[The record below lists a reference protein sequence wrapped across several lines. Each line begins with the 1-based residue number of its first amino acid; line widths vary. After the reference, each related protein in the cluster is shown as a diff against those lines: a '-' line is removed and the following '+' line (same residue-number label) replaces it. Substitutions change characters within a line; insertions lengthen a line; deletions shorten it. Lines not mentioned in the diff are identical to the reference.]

1 MLASK
6 SMGRAKMAVEGV
18 SWARIMAPVAGGDA
32 DAGVLAAA
40 AVLAAPF
47 GAEVTAVYAPADV
60 ADLMP
65 WMGEGFMGGVQVTAV
80 QSLKE
85 AAAEGEAAAR
95 VACQALDYGRKA
107 FISLSSPVW
116 SALSMEGRLSDVVV
130 FDDIAA
136 RGRGPLAESFQQ
148 IVAGE
153 QRPTLVARPGL
164 RADGCAAVAWDGG
177 KEASRAART
186 ALPLLQKAARVV
198 ILAAP
203 ASSARY
209 FDPARLQ
216 AFFAERG
223 VKAEVQTLTQSGDP
237 APALLSAAAA
247 VGANLLVAGAF
258 GHPRLQEF
266 IFGGT
271 TRSFLNAN
279 GAPSL
284 FLSH

>member
-1 MLASK
+1 MSSLST
-6 SMGRAKMAVEGV
+6 
-18 SWARIMAPVAGGDA
+18 SWARIMAPMAGGDV
-32 DAGVLAAA
+32 DAGVLTAAA
-40 AVLAAPF
+40 ILAEPF
-47 GAEVTAVYAPADV
+47 GAEVAGVYAPADV

-95 VACQALDYGRKA
+95 TSLAALDYPHKTFTA
-107 FISLSSPVW
+107 LASPVW

-130 FDDIAA
+130 FDDTAS
-136 RGRGPLAESFQQ
+136 RGRGPLGESFQQ
-148 IVAGE
+148 IVADE

-164 RADGCAAVAWDGG
+164 NVTGGVVAVAWDGG

-186 ALPLLQKAARVV
+186 ALPLLQKAAKVV

-203 ASSARY
+203 AASARY

-216 AFFAERG
+216 AFFALRG
-223 VKAEVQTLTQSGDP
+223 VTAQIEGLTQAGDP
-237 APALLSAAAA
+237 APVLIAAAKS
-247 VGANLLVAGAF
+247 VGASLLVAGAF

-271 TRSFLNAN
+271 TRSFLNAAD
-279 GAPSL
+279 APSL

>member
-1 MLASK
+1 MAG
-6 SMGRAKMAVEGV
+6 MGVN
-18 SWARIMAPVAGGDA
+18 WARIMAPVAGGDA
-32 DAGVLAAA
+32 DAAVLAAA
-40 AVLAAPF
+40 AMLAAPF
-47 GAEVTAVYAPADV
+47 KAEVAAVYAPADV

-80 QSLKE
+80 QSLKD
-85 AAAEGEAAAR
+85 AAAEGERAAR
-95 VACQALDYGRKA
+95 AATDALAYDKKSFVGLA
-107 FISLSSPVW
+107 SPVW

-130 FDDIAA
+130 FDDPTA
-136 RGRGPLAESFQQ
+136 RGKGPLAETFQQ
-148 IVAGE
+148 IVADE
-153 QRPTLVARPGL
+153 QRPTVVVRPGL
-164 RADGCAAVAWDGG
+164 KAGGCVAVAWDGG

-186 ALPLLQKAARVV
+186 ALPLLQNASRVV

-216 AFFAERG
+216 QFFAERG
-223 VKAEVQTLTQSGDP
+223 VTAEVETLSQAGEP
-237 APALLSAAAA
+237 AQALLAAAKA
-247 VGANLLVAGAF
+247 AEANLLVAGAF

-271 TRSFLNAN
+271 TRSFLNA
-279 GAPSL
+279 GPSPSL

>member
-1 MLASK
+1 
-6 SMGRAKMAVEGV
+6 MAMQGV

-40 AVLAAPF
+40 ALLAAPF
-47 GAEVTAVYAPADV
+47 EAEVAAVYAPADV

-95 VACQALDYGRKA
+95 ATQAALDYPRKT
-107 FISLSSPVW
+107 FTTLSSPVW

-130 FDDIAA
+130 FDDATA

-164 RADGCAAVAWDGG
+164 SANGCIAVAWDGG

-198 ILAAP
+198 ILAQP
-203 ASSARY
+203 ATASRY

-216 AFFAERG
+216 AFLAERG
-223 VKAEVQTLTQSGDP
+223 VTAQVQTLSEQGDA
-237 APALLSAAAA
+237 APNLMKAAKG

-266 IFGGT
+266 IFGGA
-271 TRSFLNAN
+271 TRTFLNAAD
-279 GAPSL
+279 APSL

>member
-1 MLASK
+1 
-6 SMGRAKMAVEGV
+6 
-18 SWARIMAPVAGGDA
+18 MAPVAGGDA
-32 DAGVLAAA
+32 DAGVLEAAR
-40 AVLAAPF
+40 VLAAPF
-47 GAEVTAVYAPADV
+47 AAEVAAVYAPADV

-65 WMGEGFMGGVQVTAV
+65 WMGEGFLGGVQVTAV

-95 VACQALDYGRKA
+95 AACDALGYDRKSFSA
-107 FISLSSPVW
+107 LTSPVW
-116 SALSMEGRLSDVVV
+116 AALSMEGRLSDVVV
-130 FDDIAA
+130 FDDATA
-136 RGRGPLAESFQQ
+136 RGRGPLAPSFQQ
-148 IVAGE
+148 IVADE
-153 QRPTLVARPGL
+153 QRPTLVVRAGL
-164 RADGCAAVAWDGG
+164 RADGCVAVAWDGG

-203 ASSARY
+203 AASSRY
-209 FDPARLQ
+209 FDAARLA

-223 VKAEVQTLTQSGDP
+223 VTAEVQVLAQGGDA
-237 APALLSAAAA
+237 APTLLSAAMT

-271 TRSFLNAN
+271 TRSLLNAN